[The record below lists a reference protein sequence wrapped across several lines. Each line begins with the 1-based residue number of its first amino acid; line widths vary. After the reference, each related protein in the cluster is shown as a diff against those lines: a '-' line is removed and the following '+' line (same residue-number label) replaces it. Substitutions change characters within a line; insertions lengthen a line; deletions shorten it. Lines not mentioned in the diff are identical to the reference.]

1 MATET
6 YSFDDGFVGG
16 LRIDMSPDKIPPSSS
31 PSMENI
37 NFSDGAIPTKRFGA
51 SRVNAVS
58 WGATPI
64 RGTFE
69 FYLIGTPTPIFLVAH
84 GGKIYKYVESTDT
97 KTSLCTGTVLTVADA
112 PTTFFQVK
120 DKCFIM
126 TGTEY
131 LYYDGTNPI
140 ATVQSIAHVPTIVL
154 TKKPD
159 GTGGLSSEKFN
170 HLSDKWKESF
180 NGNGTATEYV
190 ITKQLLPDGLTPIT
204 LSANLFKAYIYEVPM
219 TEGAGFTFNRT
230 TWKATFAVAPASGID
245 NVQIQ
250 LEADALMDQTL
261 ITKCNMAIEFDG
273 KGDSLVFI
281 TGNPLFPNVA
291 RYCWFYDPTYWP
303 QDSDISVGNDARAI
317 TGWGRMNDYLVTYKQ
332 PGDESVQWYSTL
344 SLDSVG
350 AVAVSTSGLNDE
362 FGCIAPRTVH
372 PAQNGLLA
380 LSDKG
385 VVWTWPSLVK
395 GQANCK
401 IISQGVN
408 GKNGIAKGILD
419 NTKADLALAHAEMSG
434 NKYLLHI
441 KDKVWVLDLEY
452 SSLANDVYCWYPYTG
467 IFAKA
472 GVFFVRD
479 TVLYIGDKTDG
490 LMYREKQVGEQE
502 LWLDDDAVIDA
513 WWTSPLM
520 FLGGR
525 NWIKKFIRVRITLKV
540 ADGNRHTL
548 TFITDQGPEDIIL
561 YQAAGWLSAAN
572 FNAEYFSAGV
582 ENRDY
587 PSTQPEKIGYKG
599 QYLQLKL
606 RNNLYNKGLTMLAV
620 EIGYSLLKKIK

>member
-1 MATET
+1 
-6 YSFDDGFVGG
+6 
-16 LRIDMSPDKIPPSSS
+16 MSPDKIPSSAS
-31 PSMENI
+31 PSLENV
-37 NFSDGAIPTKRFGA
+37 NFNDGAVVSKRFGF
-51 SRVNAVS
+51 SRITAIS
-58 WGATPI
+58 WGSTPI

-69 FYLIGTPTPIFLVAH
+69 FYIINNPTPIFLVAH
-84 GGKIYKYVESTDT
+84 GGKIYSYNESLDT
-97 KTSLCTGTVLTVADA
+97 KTSLCTGTVLTVTDA

-120 DKCFIM
+120 GKAFIL

-131 LYYDGTNPI
+131 LYYDGINPI

-159 GTGGLSSEKFN
+159 GTGGLKSEKFN

-180 NGNGTATEYV
+180 DGNSTATEYV

-230 TWKATFAVAPASGID
+230 TWKATFTVAPATGVD
-245 NVQIQ
+245 NVRIQ

-303 QDSDISVGNDARAI
+303 QDSDINIGNDARAI

-344 SLDSVG
+344 SLDSAG

-362 FGCIAPRTVH
+362 FGCIAPKTVH

-401 IISQGVN
+401 IVSQGVN

-419 NTKADLALAHAEMSG
+419 NTKADLALAHAEISG

-452 SSLANDVYCWYPYTG
+452 SDLANNVYCWYPYTG

-472 GVFFVRD
+472 GIFFVRD

-490 LMYREKQVGEQE
+490 LMYRENRAEDANLYSDVGEI
-502 LWLDDDAVIDA
+502 IDA

-525 NWIKKFIRVRITLKV
+525 EWIKKFERIRVTFKTGAITE
-540 ADGNRHTL
+540 H
-548 TFITDQGPEDIIL
+548 IL
-561 YQAAGWLSAAN
+561 SLISDL
-572 FNAEYFSAGV
+572 GV
-582 ENRDY
+582 EDLVLVQEAGIFDFRYFDFSMFTFGVNNPDY
-587 PSTQPEKIGYKG
+587 PSTQSEKIGYKG
-599 QYLQLKL
+599 EYLQVKV
-606 RNNLYNKGLTMLAV
+606 RNNKLNRGLTMLAMSIEFRLRKMV
-620 EIGYSLLKKIK
+620 K